1 MKFWTVLAAILVAFS
16 AGAVLLNEG
25 ASVSDAADDEQTA
38 NHSLKGDVTSVK
50 TGGELTFEISFTE
63 TVSGKMTSV
72 GYTAKLTNSS
82 GTTQTSA
89 VDPSS
94 GDLSSGDTAT
104 LTVTAPSSAGTYTLT
119 VTWTETLSAGGSMT
133 YTDSLSIRVVTPI
146 TLSATVS
153 NNGEV
158 DIDTTVY
165 FFVDGN
171 KVEDSAT
178 TLKVSSGSSST
189 ITYKYYEPGL
199 SSGQHSFYVATSDG
213 SIVLEKSTFYYE
225 DENYDWLNYI
235 MAMIFIVVIIAFIYV
250 VRKPVKNYGKPK
262 ARR

>member
-1 MKFWTVLAAILVAFS
+1 MKFWTILAAVLVAFS

-25 ASVSDAADDEQTA
+25 ASGSDAAEEQTA
-38 NHSLKGDVTSVK
+38 NHSLTGDVTSVK
-50 TGGELTFEISFTE
+50 TEGQLTFEISFTE
-63 TVSGKMTSV
+63 TVSGKMESV
-72 GYTAKLTNSS
+72 NYTVKLVNSS
-82 GTTQTSA
+82 GATQANA

-94 GDLSSGDTAT
+94 GSMDSGDKVTI
-104 LTVTAPSSAGTYTLT
+104 TVTAPKTAGTYTLT
-119 VTWTETLSAGGSMT
+119 VTWTEDLSAGGIMT
-133 YTDSLSIRVVTPI
+133 YTDSLSIRVATPI

-153 NNGEV
+153 NSGEA

-178 TLKVSSGSSST
+178 ALKVASGSSGTVS
-189 ITYKYYEPGL
+189 YDYYEPGL

-213 SIVLEKSTFYYE
+213 SIVLDGSTFYYE
-225 DENYDWLNYI
+225 DGNYDWLNYI
-235 MAMIFIVVIIAFIYV
+235 MAIIFIVAIIVFVYV
-250 VRKPVKNYGKPK
+250 YRKPVKNYGKPK